1 LNKQISGPRFYPD
14 LVFLAGRFSVE
25 KLITAAVADFFCI
38 ARLSPGRRKMT
49 RILIV
54 DDDAHDRRLI
64 SSRLMKSSADVEV
77 HEADNHENAIRIAK
91 SMKIDVVLL
100 DLNLIESDGLVTLQ
114 RFTAECVNMPVV
126 VLTGSTDEELGLKAI
141 ASGAQDFIRKSDI
154 GNPWLYRCI
163 TNAITR
169 FELQQALKTELTQDS
184 LTGLPK
190 RATFEG
196 MLQAAFDRY
205 DGTDE
210 TAFAVV
216 YVDLDE
222 FKLINDCFGHAIGD
236 EVLIEFGRRAQGC
249 CRATDLVA
257 RFGGDE
263 FVVLLESIKSE
274 GDINNFVNRFYE
286 ALSAPLSFDG
296 EKVFLSASVGYVA
309 SCGRY
314 EEYEA
319 MLRDADTAMYEA
331 KKSGKSKHLQFSQ
344 RMRDDSLM
352 AIGLESRMR
361 MALEN
366 GEFEVYYQ
374 PIVDLQSCETL
385 QFEALVRWNHP
396 ERGIIMPLDFIPHV
410 EQTGLIIQ
418 LGQTVLESVCRQIRA
433 WDDAFPGN
441 EIGVNVN
448 VSNVQARVPEF
459 AENVFRTLT
468 ESRLDSHRVTL
479 EITESTIMEDPEET
493 IKTLQKIREFGL
505 KVGIDDFGTGHSSL
519 SKLHRIGFDCLKI
532 DRSFVKELLTESHA
546 EVLVETIILLA
557 KSLGLDVVA
566 EGIESQ
572 EEADRLVEMGCNVG
586 QGFFYGKPM
595 PAADASRLVESNS
608 TVAQSSTI

>member
-1 LNKQISGPRFYPD
+1 
-14 LVFLAGRFSVE
+14 
-25 KLITAAVADFFCI
+25 
-38 ARLSPGRRKMT
+38 
-49 RILIV
+49 
-54 DDDAHDRRLI
+54 
-64 SSRLMKSSADVEV
+64 
-77 HEADNHENAIRIAK
+77 
-91 SMKIDVVLL
+91 
-100 DLNLIESDGLVTLQ
+100 
-114 RFTAECVNMPVV
+114 
-126 VLTGSTDEELGLKAI
+126 
-141 ASGAQDFIRKSDI
+141 
-154 GNPWLYRCI
+154 
-163 TNAITR
+163 
-169 FELQQALKTELTQDS
+169 
-184 LTGLPK
+184 
-190 RATFEG
+190 
-196 MLQAAFDRY
+196 
-205 DGTDE
+205 
-210 TAFAVV
+210 
-216 YVDLDE
+216 
-222 FKLINDCFGHAIGD
+222 
-236 EVLIEFGRRAQGC
+236 
-249 CRATDLVA
+249 
-257 RFGGDE
+257 
-263 FVVLLESIKSE
+263 
-274 GDINNFVNRFYE
+274 
-286 ALSAPLSFDG
+286 
-296 EKVFLSASVGYVA
+296 
-309 SCGRY
+309 
-314 EEYEA
+314 
-319 MLRDADTAMYEA
+319 
-331 KKSGKSKHLQFSQ
+331 
-344 RMRDDSLM
+344 
-352 AIGLESRMR
+352 
-361 MALEN
+361 
-366 GEFEVYYQ
+366 
-374 PIVDLQSCETL
+374 
-385 QFEALVRWNHP
+385 
-396 ERGIIMPLDFIPHV
+396 MPLDFIPHV